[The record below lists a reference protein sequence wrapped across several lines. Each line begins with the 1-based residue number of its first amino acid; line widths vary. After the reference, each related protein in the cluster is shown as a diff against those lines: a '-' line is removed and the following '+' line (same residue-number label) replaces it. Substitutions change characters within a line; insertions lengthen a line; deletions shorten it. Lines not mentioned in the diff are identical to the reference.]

1 MRSTQKPCALTKRVQ
16 ELMDG
21 HTDRSEE
28 KEILDLFRDAD
39 DTSLNCALQQLDTAA
54 LFNDVDDHWFGPK
67 NKTELL
73 KMFSKDR
80 LQDLEVPARSAV
92 VGGLQVGHTTL
103 EGEEQDSTL
112 AGGIEEQAIRDIFL
126 GSQGRQLT
134 DLKNAVNA
142 GADKYDM
149 QKLMF
154 DDLDDEGFRAAMF
167 EHFQSESSQ
176 VTSRVLKPLSDI
188 DDTFYSSLKD
198 KRYPGD
204 TVYPGVLAFYDELD
218 KGVSE
223 DVLGDLTFLTARPDE
238 ATGTVKS
245 RTHNTLRENGVK
257 EAAVLLGSL
266 TGLIN
271 NEAMARKKMEN
282 FQEYTQIYPEYDFS
296 WVGDSGQGDAL
307 LGERMLSDHGD
318 RVKGVFI
325 HNVTEL
331 SDDEKAAFREKG
343 VRVFDT
349 YLGAGLEAYELG
361 LIGKDGVERIA
372 SVAEKELNAINFD
385 SQEQKEQRLAELARD
400 KDRLKALL
408 S

>member
-1 MRSTQKPCALTKRVQ
+1 
-16 ELMDG
+16 MDG

-28 KEILDLFRDAD
+28 KEILDLFRGAD
-39 DTSLNCALQQLDTAA
+39 NSSLNCALQQLDTAA

-73 KMFSKDR
+73 KMLSQDR

-126 GSQGRQLT
+126 GSRGHRLT
-134 DLKNAVNA
+134 ALKNAVNA

-154 DDLDDEGFRAAMF
+154 DDLDDQGFRTAMF
-167 EHFQSESSQ
+167 DHFQSESSQ
-176 VTSRVLKPLSDI
+176 VSSRVLKPLSDI

-198 KRYPGD
+198 TRYPGN

-218 KGVSE
+218 KGVTE

-245 RTHNTLRENGVK
+245 RTHTTLRENGVK

-266 TGLIN
+266 AGLIN

-282 FQEYTQIYPEYDFS
+282 FQEYLQIYPEYDFS

-307 LGERMLSDHGD
+307 LGERMLKDHAD

-331 SDDEKAAFREKG
+331 SDAEKASLREKG

-361 LIGKDGVERIA
+361 LIGQDGLKRIA
-372 SVAEKELNAINFD
+372 QAVEKDLDAIRFD
-385 SQEQKEQRLAELARD
+385 SQEQKQARRAEFE
-400 KDRLKALL
+400 KDRERLTTVF

>member
-1 MRSTQKPCALTKRVQ
+1 M
-16 ELMDG
+16 EG

-28 KEILDLFRDAD
+28 KEILDLFRGAD
-39 DTSLNCALQQLDTAA
+39 KASLNCALQELDTAA
-54 LFNDVDDHWFGPK
+54 LFDDVDDHWFGPK

-73 KMFSKDR
+73 KIFSKDR
-80 LQDLEVPARSAV
+80 LQDLGIPARSAV
-92 VGGLQVGHTTL
+92 VGGLQVGNTTF
-103 EGEEQDSTL
+103 EGKEEDSTL

-126 GSQGRQLT
+126 GSRGRQLT

-154 DDLDDEGFRAAMF
+154 DDLDDEGFRTAMF
-167 EHFQSESSQ
+167 DHFQAESSQ

-204 TVYPGVLAFYDELD
+204 TVYPGVLSFYDELD
-218 KGVSE
+218 KGVTQ
-223 DVLGDLTFLTARPDE
+223 DALGDLTFLTARPDE

-257 EAAVLLGSL
+257 QAAVLLGSL

-282 FQEYTQIYPEYDFS
+282 FQEYTRIYPEYDFS

-307 LGERMLSDHGD
+307 LGERMLAGHAD

-331 SDDEKAAFREKG
+331 SDDEKASFREKG

-361 LIGKDGVERIA
+361 LIGKSGVERIA
-372 SVAEKELNAINFD
+372 NTVEHELNAITFD
-385 SQEQKEQRLAELARD
+385 SEEQKQQRMSDFEKD
-400 KDRLKALL
+400 KERMAKRF